1 VPHVDTAT
9 GILGLN
15 VIENFKFLIDT
26 EKDEIYF
33 SQNPYPEIPE
43 QLRCGKI
50 HLISDDLKI

>member
-1 VPHVDTAT
+1 
-9 GILGLN
+9 
-15 VIENFKFLIDT
+15 LIDT